1 MQPEAHE
8 LKRSLGLVSA
18 ISITVGAVIGSGIFM
33 KALGVAQN
41 LPDANWIYGTWIVLG
56 LVCLFGAFAYA
67 ELGSLFPEAGGQYAF
82 LRESWGRF
90 PAFLYGWTFL
100 LVINSGTLAALAAG
114 FALNLSSVVELSESQ
129 QILIAC
135 GAIFVLACVN
145 HIGVESG
152 ALVQNVSTFAKLAAL
167 GAIVL
172 GGAWLALQ
180 SGVKPA
186 EVAKTVVQPEINM
199 IVAACVAIFW
209 AYEGWYQ
216 LPFNAA
222 ELKNPQRDLPR
233 GLIWGM
239 FILIAVYVLVNAVY
253 LQVVPIDEMR
263 AMKNDI
269 DVPKTAVARIFG
281 GSGGW
286 LAILVSI
293 SVLGSANPNLLSSP
307 RAFYAMA
314 KDGLA
319 PRMFMQISA
328 RFRTPVL
335 AIWGQAVWAMGLV
348 IVMKKFK
355 DLTDYVVFA
364 SLLFYAL
371 TVAGVYVLRRRL
383 PDAPRAHRCFG
394 YPLTPFLFIA
404 VTLAVDVFT
413 LLDPQARTNALIGIA
428 IIAAGIPV
436 YFVMDRRS
444 THG

>member
-1 MQPEAHE
+1 MQPETHE

-33 KALGVAQN
+33 KALGVAQK
-41 LPDANWIYGTWIVLG
+41 LPDPTWIYGTWIVLG
-56 LVCLFGAFAYA
+56 IVCLFGAFAYA

-114 FALNLSSVVELSESQ
+114 FSLNLSSVVPLSELE

-135 GAIFVLACVN
+135 GTIFLLACIN
-145 HIGVESG
+145 HVGVESG
-152 ALVQNVSTFAKLAAL
+152 ALVQNVSTLAKLVAL
-167 GAIVL
+167 GAIVF
-172 GGAWLALQ
+172 GGAWLALRGGM
-180 SGVKPA
+180 STPV
-186 EVAKTVVQPEINM
+186 VAKTGVEPDSKL
-199 IVAACVAIFW
+199 IVGACVAIFW

-222 ELKNPQRDLPR
+222 ELKNPQKDLPR

-239 FILIAVYVLVNAVY
+239 FILIAVYTFVNMVY

-263 AMKNDI
+263 TLTNDI

-281 GSGGW
+281 GTGW
-286 LAILVSI
+286 WIAILVSI

-319 PRMFMQISA
+319 PRVFMQVSP
-328 RFRTPVL
+328 RFRTPVF
-335 AIWGQAVWAMGLV
+335 AIWGQAIWAMGLV
-348 IVMKKFK
+348 IVFKKFA

-371 TVAGVYVLRRRL
+371 TVAGVYVLRRRM

-394 YPLTPFLFIA
+394 YPLTPLLFIL
-404 VTLAVDVFT
+404 VTVGVDVFT
-413 LLDPQARTNALIGIA
+413 LLDPEARSNALIGLA
-428 IIAAGIPV
+428 IIGAGVPV
-436 YFVMDRRS
+436 YFTMR
-444 THG
+444 GK